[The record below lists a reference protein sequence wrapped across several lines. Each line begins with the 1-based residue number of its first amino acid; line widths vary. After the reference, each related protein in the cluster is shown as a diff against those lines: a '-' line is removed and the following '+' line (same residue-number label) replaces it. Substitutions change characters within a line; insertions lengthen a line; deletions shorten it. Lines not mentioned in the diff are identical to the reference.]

1 VNRFFRVA
9 AFAVLFSALVAGSGC
24 STISKWFGWGDDDEA
39 AQAAGALPTSGEL
52 TPGGPGGWGTPG
64 GLPPSGKPDWK
75 PIPGV
80 TLPTVYFAYDQS
92 TIGTTEQAK
101 LEQVANYLLKNSGS
115 NLIIEGNCDERGSIE
130 YNRGLG
136 ERRALAVSTYL
147 AKLGVA
153 DTRMQTISYG
163 SERPA
168 AQGHDESAWA
178 KNRRADLVA
187 AK

>member
-1 VNRFFRVA
+1 MNRLFRVA
-9 AFAVLFSALVAGSGC
+9 AFAVLLSALVAGSGC

-39 AQAAGALPTSGEL
+39 AQTEGTVPGPDLTAGGAWATTTAPMPGRPGE
-52 TPGGPGGWGTPG
+52 
-64 GLPPSGKPDWK
+64 WK

-101 LEQVANYLLKNSGS
+101 LEQVANYLLKNKDS

-136 ERRALAVSTYL
+136 ERRALAVRDYL
-147 AKLGVA
+147 TKLGVE
-153 DTRMQTISYG
+153 DVRTQTISYG

-168 AQGHDESAWA
+168 VQGNDETAWA

>member
-1 VNRFFRVA
+1 MNRLFRVA
-9 AFAVLFSALVAGSGC
+9 AFAVLLSALVAGSGC

-39 AQAAGALPTSGEL
+39 AQTAGAVPGPDLTAGGAWAASTAPMPGRPGE
-52 TPGGPGGWGTPG
+52 
-64 GLPPSGKPDWK
+64 WK

-101 LEQVANYLLKNSGS
+101 LEQVANYLLKNKDS

-136 ERRALAVSTYL
+136 ERRALAVRAYL
-147 AKLGVA
+147 TKLGVA
-153 DTRMQTISYG
+153 DARMQTISYG

-168 AQGHDESAWA
+168 VQGNDEAAWA

>member
-1 VNRFFRVA
+1 VNRLFRVA
-9 AFAVLFSALVAGSGC
+9 AFAVLLSALVAGSGC
-24 STISKWFGWGDDDEA
+24 STIAKWFGWGNDDSNPQSENIVPA
-39 AQAAGALPTSGEL
+39 PEL
-52 TPGGPGGWGTPG
+52 GPGTGWESSKGPMSGRPG
-64 GLPPSGKPDWK
+64 EWK

-101 LEQVANYLLKNSGS
+101 LEQVANYLLKNKDS

-136 ERRALAVSTYL
+136 ERRALAVRAYL
-147 AKLGVA
+147 TKLGVA
-153 DTRMQTISYG
+153 DARTQTISYG

-168 AQGHDESAWA
+168 VQGHDEAAWA
-178 KNRRADLVA
+178 KNRRADLIA

>member
-1 VNRFFRVA
+1 MA
-9 AFAVLFSALVAGSGC
+9 
-24 STISKWFGWGDDDEA
+24 KWFGMGGDETVD
-39 AQAAGALPTSGEL
+39 AAGTVPSPDGL
-52 TPGGPGGWGTPG
+52 TPGGAWAPSTSPMSGRPGE
-64 GLPPSGKPDWK
+64 WK

-101 LEQVANYLLKNSGS
+101 LEQVANYLLKNKDS

-136 ERRALAVSTYL
+136 ERRALAVRAYL
-147 AKLGVA
+147 SKLGVA
-153 DTRMQTISYG
+153 DARTQTISYG

-168 AQGHDESAWA
+168 VQGHDEAAWA
-178 KNRRADLVA
+178 KNRRADLIA

>member
-1 VNRFFRVA
+1 MNKLFRVA
-9 AFAVLFSALVAGSGC
+9 AFAILLTAMISGSGC
-24 STISKWFGWGDDDEA
+24 STLARWFGWGDSDET
-39 AQAAGALPTSGEL
+39 AQTTGNIPAPDSGL
-52 TPGGPGGWGTPG
+52 TPGPFGDPGKGPA
-64 GLPPSGKPDWK
+64 SGMAEWT
-75 PIPGV
+75 PIPGM

-101 LEQVANYLLKNSGS
+101 LEQVANVLLQKKDV

-136 ERRALAVSTYL
+136 ERRALAVKAYL

-153 DTRMQTISYG
+153 DARMRTNSYG
-163 SERPA
+163 SEKPA
-168 AQGHDESAWA
+168 VQGHDEAAWA
-178 KNRRADLVA
+178 KNRRADLIG

>member
-1 VNRFFRVA
+1 VNRLFRVA
-9 AFAVLFSALVAGSGC
+9 ALAVLLSALVAGSGC

-39 AQAAGALPTSGEL
+39 AQTAGIVPGPDGL
-52 TPGGPGGWGTPG
+52 TPGGAWGTPG
-64 GLPPSGKPDWK
+64 GLPPSGRSEWK

-92 TIGTTEQAK
+92 TIGTSEQAK
-101 LEQVANYLLKNSGS
+101 LEQVANYLLKNKDS

-136 ERRALAVSTYL
+136 ERRALAVRDYL
-147 AKLGVA
+147 TKLGVA
-153 DTRMQTISYG
+153 DARTQTISYG

-168 AQGHDESAWA
+168 VQGSGESVWA
-178 KNRRADLVA
+178 KNRRADLIA

>member
-1 VNRFFRVA
+1 MNRLFRVA
-9 AFAVLFSALVAGSGC
+9 ALAVLLSALVAGSGC

-39 AQAAGALPTSGEL
+39 AQAGTVPPPEL
-52 TPGGPGGWGTPG
+52 GPGTGWESSKGPMSGRPG
-64 GLPPSGKPDWK
+64 EWK

-101 LEQVANYLLKNSGS
+101 LEQVANYLLKNKDS

-136 ERRALAVSTYL
+136 ERRALAVRAYL
-147 AKLGVA
+147 TKIGVA
-153 DTRMQTISYG
+153 DARMQTISYG

-168 AQGHDESAWA
+168 AQGHDEAAWA

>member
-1 VNRFFRVA
+1 M
-9 AFAVLFSALVAGSGC
+9 VAGSGC
-24 STISKWFGWGDDDEA
+24 HWFGGSEGDEA
-39 AQAAGALPTSGEL
+39 QTAGNLPPPIDGL
-52 TPGGPGGWGTPG
+52 TPGQFGAPG
-64 GLPPSGKPDWK
+64 GLPPTSGVEWT
-75 PIPGV
+75 PIQGM

-101 LEQVANYLLKNSGS
+101 LEQVANILLQKKDV

-136 ERRALAVSTYL
+136 ERRALAVKAYL
-147 AKLGVA
+147 TKLGVA
-153 DTRMQTISYG
+153 DARMRTISFG

-168 AQGHDESAWA
+168 VQGHDEAAWA
-178 KNRRADLVA
+178 KNRRADLIG

>member
-1 VNRFFRVA
+1 MKRLFRVA
-9 AFAVLFSALVAGSGC
+9 AFAVLLSALVAGSGC
-24 STISKWFGWGDDDEA
+24 STISRWFGWGDDDSNP
-39 AQAAGALPTSGEL
+39 QAEGTVPPSNGLE
-52 TPGGPGGWGTPG
+52 PGGAWASSTAPMPGRPG
-64 GLPPSGKPDWK
+64 EWK

-101 LEQVANYLLKNSGS
+101 LEQAANYLLNNKDS

-136 ERRALAVSTYL
+136 ERRALAVRAYL

-168 AQGHDESAWA
+168 VQGSDEAAWA

>member
-1 VNRFFRVA
+1 VNRLFRVA
-9 AFAVLFSALVAGSGC
+9 AFAVLLSALVAGSGC
-24 STISKWFGWGDDDEA
+24 STISKWLFGEEETTPIENVGPGTDLTQGGNWGD
-39 AQAAGALPTSGEL
+39 PNK
-52 TPGGPGGWGTPG
+52 
-64 GLPPSGKPDWK
+64 LPPSGRIGWT
-75 PIPGV
+75 PIQGV

-101 LEQVANYLLKNSGS
+101 LEQAANYLLKNNDS

-136 ERRALAVSTYL
+136 ERRALAVKDYL
-147 AKLGVA
+147 TKLGVA
-153 DTRMQTISYG
+153 DTRTQTISYG

-168 AQGHDESAWA
+168 DQGHDEAAWA
-178 KNRRADLVA
+178 KNRRADLIP

>member
-1 VNRFFRVA
+1 VNRFLKVA
-9 AFAVLFSALVAGSGC
+9 VFAVLLTAMIAGSGC
-24 STISKWFGWGDDDEA
+24 STMARWFGWGDSDET
-39 AQAAGALPTSGEL
+39 AQTAGNIPPPDNGLVPGQFGAPMGPP
-52 TPGGPGGWGTPG
+52 PGGMTAWT
-64 GLPPSGKPDWK
+64 
-75 PIPGV
+75 PIPGM

-101 LEQVANYLLKNSGS
+101 LEQVANILLQKKDV
-115 NLIIEGNCDERGSIE
+115 NLIIEGNCDERGSME

-136 ERRALAVSTYL
+136 ERRALAVKAYL

-153 DTRMQTISYG
+153 DARMQTQSYG

-168 AQGHDESAWA
+168 AQGHDEAAWA
-178 KNRRADLVA
+178 KNRRADLVG

>member
-1 VNRFFRVA
+1 VA
-9 AFAVLFSALVAGSGC
+9 ACAVLLSALVAGSGC

-39 AQAAGALPTSGEL
+39 AQVGMLPGQGLDLGAGGA
-52 TPGGPGGWGTPG
+52 WGAPG
-64 GLPPSGKPDWK
+64 GLPPSGRAEWK
-75 PIPGV
+75 PIPGI

-101 LEQVANYLLKNSGS
+101 LEQVANYLLKNQDS

-136 ERRALAVSTYL
+136 ERRALAVRDYL

-153 DTRMQTISYG
+153 DARMQTISYG

-168 AQGHDESAWA
+168 DQGHGEAAWA

>member
-1 VNRFFRVA
+1 MNRLFRVA
-9 AFAVLFSALVAGSGC
+9 AFAVLLSALVAGSGC
-24 STISKWFGWGDDDEA
+24 STMAKWFGMGGDETVD
-39 AQAAGALPTSGEL
+39 AAGTVPSPDGL
-52 TPGGPGGWGTPG
+52 TPGGAWAPSTSPMSGRPGE
-64 GLPPSGKPDWK
+64 WK

-101 LEQVANYLLKNSGS
+101 LEQVANYLLKNKDS

-136 ERRALAVSTYL
+136 ERRALAVRAYL
-147 AKLGVA
+147 SKLGVA
-153 DTRMQTISYG
+153 DARTQTISYG

-168 AQGHDESAWA
+168 VQGHDEAAWA
-178 KNRRADLVA
+178 KNRRADLIA